1 MSSMA
6 GATPDSD
13 DINFYGTEE
22 QVVGDGDRTVT
33 IEAADT
39 ASYEFSVTG
48 VLTPTGAPSK
58 ASSRGTAAASIS
70 RETHEFSFSGEFTS
84 FTVDGEATVI
94 VDGEEFDASAFP
106 HNTLEIVPDGSVSF
120 DVSASGAVEISAGSA
135 ERTGPRRATG
145 TTSEELVLS
154 YAGELTY
161 FDLDGDARL
170 RRNGTRVSAD
180 EVLPSTLP
188 SEVSVSATGR
198 TEYVVETTGRTAVQR
213 SPQDARTRDGT
224 IEGTAVGADTTA
236 RFSGRVKSIE
246 HPSGATVT
254 IDEESRRVACHA
266 PEDDS
271 VEFTPRSSEAF
282 IYADEVHESP
292 TITVE
297 AGDTSRAKY
306 FGEMT
311 GVTVGDLEVTIAPD
325 KYEEAGDSY
334 LLQLA
339 AEFERT
345 PTYARL
351 EDAADEHARV
361 RHDADGLL
369 GGSVRKTTG
378 DGVRPRDFVTFRFTD
393 LQRGQDGSL
402 SFGRAVDTGE
412 VYQAKNTYEWRTD
425 HGTVDQIEFE
435 RLQFAEGVSATNASF
450 ETETYDYDIPTPDEQ
465 DTSNEQTV
473 SPAFSLDPG
482 DWLDDLWDGI
492 TDVADDIAGVTA
504 SALDS
509 AINSV
514 IDGVSSVSAEDIA
527 IETGLIF
534 ADTVN
539 AVQNLAQKFIDKGWI
554 KAVWK
559 LRYYGGLSITTLAGT
574 GILTE
579 MESGNWGCSACIGLV
594 RVGIDIGICGY
605 GATAACGLLSFPTAG
620 LGGIAC
626 GAFFGAVCGYASLAL
641 PDAETIC
648 GWGTPVEVDVC

>member
-6 GATPDSD
+6 GATPNSD
-13 DINFYGTEE
+13 DINFLGTEE

-33 IEAADT
+33 IEAT
-39 ASYEFSVTG
+39 GRASYEFSVTG
-48 VLTPTGAPSK
+48 VLTPTDAPSK
-58 ASSRGTAAASIS
+58 ASDRGTATAAIS
-70 RETHEFSFSGEFTS
+70 RETHEFSFSGEFTA
-84 FTVDGEATVI
+84 FTVDGEAEVT
-94 VDGEEFDASAFP
+94 VDGEPFDVEAFP
-106 HNTLEIVPDGSVSF
+106 QNTLELVPDGTVTY
-120 DVSASGAVEISAGSA
+120 DVSASGAVEVPTGSA
-135 ERTGPRRATG
+135 DRPTPRRATG
-145 TTSEELVLS
+145 TTSEELVVS
-154 YAGELTY
+154 YAGELTH

-188 SEVSVSATGR
+188 GEVTIRATGR
-198 TEYVVETTGRTAVQR
+198 TEYAVETTGRTTVQD
-213 SPQDARTRDGT
+213 SPQDTRTRAGR
-224 IEGTAVGADTTA
+224 IEGTAVGAETTA
-236 RFSGRVKSIE
+236 RFSGRVKAIE

-266 PEDDS
+266 PDDGS
-271 VEFTPRSSEAF
+271 VEFTPRASEAF
-282 IYADEVHESP
+282 IYAEAVHEQP
-292 TITVE
+292 TITVD
-297 AGDTSRAKY
+297 AGDTARAKY

-311 GVTVGDLEVTIAPD
+311 GVTVGDLEVSIAPE
-325 KYEEAGDSY
+325 KYEEAEDSY

-345 PTYARL
+345 TTYARL
-351 EDAADEHARV
+351 EDAATEHARV

-369 GGSVRKTTG
+369 GGSVRNATD

-393 LQRGQDGSL
+393 LERGQDGSL

-425 HGTVDQIEFE
+425 HGTVDRIEFE
-435 RLQFAEGVSATNASF
+435 KLQLAEGVSAASASF
-450 ETETYDYDIPTPDEQ
+450 ETETYDYDVPAPDEQ
-465 DTSNEQTV
+465 DHANEQTV

-492 TDVADDIAGVTA
+492 TDVAGDIAGVTA
-504 SALDS
+504 NALDS

-539 AVQNLAQKFIDKGWI
+539 AIQNLAQKFINKGWI

-579 MESGNWGCSACIGLV
+579 MESGNWGCAGCIGLV